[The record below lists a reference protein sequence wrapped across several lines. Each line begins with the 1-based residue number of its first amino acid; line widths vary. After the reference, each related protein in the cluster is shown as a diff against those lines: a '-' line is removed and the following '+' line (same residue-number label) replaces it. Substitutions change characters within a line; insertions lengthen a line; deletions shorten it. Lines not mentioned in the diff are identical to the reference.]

1 MNKLIKVSVSALF
14 LSLGATAVYAMET
27 GVADRG
33 NSGHKVG
40 NSGCGTKCD
49 GEIPIELYVPK
60 HCDLDILGISKKI
73 TMAAGAQNKWSGSAQ
88 FEVRANAPYKLNI
101 TKPSE
106 LTNAIDST
114 QKIGVNVETKLGT
127 NLYDGTTLTYS
138 STARTFDVEA
148 TTVNAVSEMAHY
160 GTYKG
165 TYKVAVA
172 F

>member
-14 LSLGATAVYAMET
+14 LSLGATAVYAET

-40 NSGCGTKCD
+40 KSGCGTKCD
-49 GEIPIELYVPK
+49 GQIPIELYVPK
-60 HCDLDILGISKKI
+60 HCDLDILGNKKI
-73 TMAAGAQNKWSGSAQ
+73 TMAAGAQNKWRGSAQ
-88 FEVRANAPYKLNI
+88 FEVRANAPYTLNI

-106 LTNAIDST
+106 LINAIDST

-127 NLYDGTTLTYS
+127 NLYDGTTLPYS

-165 TYKVAVA
+165 TYIVAVA